1 MACSTEARAI
11 DFSVEKGGWLALLVA
26 FYSYLKWINN
36 SDKILAGR
44 VISRQVEYQEVYQ
57 PQKGDQNYYRFG
69 AFSVERRE
77 TKYNYNIN
85 WRNYN
90 MFCEKHATQIQNS
103 LPKTVLGDEFACDR
117 KRNSVLCANGLFTA
131 ISSIIIIWYLWAIHR
146 EKFSVISYVFYVVI
160 LFVIQFNS
168 CSCFVRF
175 YDHCI
180 RHNITHFVSM
190 SHSFYPED
198 QYEYGNLFDKVR
210 FSWPQSGILTWFYS
224 SVSKK
229 NSWAFLR
236 AFEWR
241 MLRLQSWSVEQKS
254 VSANRIQFTIRIGK
268 CDNWKSGHF

>member
-1 MACSTEARAI
+1 MRKTCNPNSK
-11 DFSVEKGGWLALLVA
+11 FLAKNSSWRRICLRQKEELRSLRKWAFHHNLQYYNYMILVGH
-26 FYSYLKWINN
+26 SSW
-36 SDKILAGR
+36 KIL
-44 VISRQVEYQEVYQ
+44 
-57 PQKGDQNYYRFG
+57 K
-69 AFSVERRE
+69 
-77 TKYNYNIN
+77 
-85 WRNYN
+85 
-90 MFCEKHATQIQNS
+90 
-103 LPKTVLGDEFACDR
+103 
-117 KRNSVLCANGLFTA
+117 
-131 ISSIIIIWYLWAIHR
+131 
-146 EKFSVISYVFYVVI
+146 VISYVFYVVI

-254 VSANRIQFTIRIGK
+254 VSATEFSSP
-268 CDNWKSGHF
+268 SG